1 MLISGMAGI
10 WGSSR
15 VGLRIKSGKQ
25 KVVED
30 KGNGNKL
37 FSYRYISIIYTI
49 KRRKNNLVTFI
60 FTSVSFSFALP
71 KIICSLF
78 FILSF
83 FLWPLICTDDSIKID
98 LIVVSINNFLGQS
111 SILYN
116 IAKVHKK
123 VGFSYKRGCKCVNI
137 SLKVQKNCK
146 SVSHQEV

>member
-1 MLISGMAGI
+1 MAGI

-60 FTSVSFSFALP
+60 FTSVSSSFALP
-71 KIICSLF
+71 KIICRLF

-83 FLWPLICTDDSIKID
+83 FFVTAD
-98 LIVVSINNFLGQS
+98 L
-111 SILYN
+111 Y
-116 IAKVHKK
+116 
-123 VGFSYKRGCKCVNI
+123 
-137 SLKVQKNCK
+137 
-146 SVSHQEV
+146 